1 LVRHANR
8 ALNAIGY
15 PLPHYFSLRGSMRI
29 GIASALVG
37 VALAAA
43 GCNPSETTYAVSL
56 AEGLA
61 RLGKADVIG
70 FRNARQCGLLIH
82 FEKMLPDGYSIT
94 WRIRSKH
101 LIVASFAVSLSQ
113 AGNGIQATIS
123 VPKAADGGEIYD
135 GKQHYSHPALMQPLR
150 PSIRE
155 MVDAAMEQ
163 RPFDWHR
170 LPNPLNVGP
179 NATLTNCGMGRDS
192 LQRGV
197 PVELDDPEGVPHDIA
212 IKLGLIR

>member
-1 LVRHANR
+1 
-8 ALNAIGY
+8 
-15 PLPHYFSLRGSMRI
+15 MRI

-37 VALAAA
+37 VALVVA
-43 GCNPSETTYAVSL
+43 GCNQSQKTYPVSL

-82 FEKMLPDGYSIT
+82 FKKFGPVEDTLT
-94 WRIRSKH
+94 WQVQSKGRP
-101 LIVASFAVSLSQ
+101 LASFSVSLSQ
-113 AGNGIQATIS
+113 VGNGTQATIT

-150 PSIRE
+150 PAVQELI
-155 MVDAAMEQ
+155 DAAMEM

-170 LPNPLNVGP
+170 LPDPLNVGP
-179 NATLTNCGMGRDS
+179 NDSLTNCGMGQQS
-192 LQRGV
+192 LQRGI
-197 PVELDDPEGVPHDIA
+197 PVELSDPEGVPHDVA
-212 IKLGLIR
+212 VKLGLSR